1 MSAFWRTLRSIW
13 KRLMLAKLSFQHSPW
28 LRLGMYLAAG
38 ITAALL
44 AWSLPA
50 RQAAQ
55 AQAPAD
61 VAGPSAEP
69 APTGD
74 ASAPAPVTQPQRKS
88 INIFQLALAGGLFMI
103 PIGAMS
109 ILAVTMT
116 IERFLGLRK
125 ERVLPDGLVSG
136 LGQLAGSQGSFD
148 PRKAYRVCQQF
159 PSAAANIV
167 RVMLLKVGRPL
178 PEIESSVQQASQR
191 EADKLFANVRWL
203 SLAASL
209 STLLGLIGT
218 IQGMIMAFHQLTI
231 IDPSVDRTI
240 ALANGIYT
248 ALVTTFAGL
257 SVAIPALLFAHYFEG
272 RIQTA
277 FRQIDELTFN
287 LLPQLERY
295 EGRVRFSRQA
305 GDGDAPSE
313 EAESIPAE
321 AT

>member
-1 MSAFWRTLRSIW
+1 MFS
-13 KRLMLAKLSFQHSPW
+13 KLDPQHANW
-28 LRLGMYLAAG
+28 LRLGMLVMAAV
-38 ITAALL
+38 TAAAL
-44 AWSLPA
+44 AWSLPSREPA
-50 RQAAQ
+50 R
-55 AQAPAD
+55 AQAPGE

-74 ASAPAPVTQPQRKS
+74 SSAAVAPTQPQRRS
-88 INIFQLALAGGLFMI
+88 INIFSLALAGGLFMI
-103 PIGAMS
+103 PIVAMS

-116 IERFLGLRK
+116 IERFLALRK

-148 PRKAYRVCQQF
+148 PRKAYRVCQQY
-159 PSAAANIV
+159 PSAAANVV

-178 PEIESSVQQASQR
+178 PEIESAVQQASQR
-191 EADKLFANVRWL
+191 EADKLYANVRWIN
-203 SLAASL
+203 LAASL

-218 IQGMIMAFHQLTI
+218 IQGMIMAFHQLTV
-231 IDPSVDRTI
+231 IDPNVDRTI

-272 RIQTA
+272 RIQTS
-277 FRQIDELTFN
+277 FRQIDELVFN
-287 LLPQLERY
+287 LLPQLERF
-295 EGRVRFSRQA
+295 EGRVRFSRQ
-305 GDGDAPSE
+305 SE
-313 EAESIPAE
+313 GGEPAADEAESLPAG